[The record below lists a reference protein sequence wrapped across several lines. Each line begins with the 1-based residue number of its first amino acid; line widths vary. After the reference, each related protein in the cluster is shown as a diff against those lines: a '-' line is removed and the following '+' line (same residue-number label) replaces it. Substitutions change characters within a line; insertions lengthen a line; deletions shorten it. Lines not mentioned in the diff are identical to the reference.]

1 LILLVKMMIL
11 PRQAR
16 DKHQENLRNEMRFF
30 SQAIEWRGQNPH
42 RLSLGQLALR
52 KILGGSDGSDGS
64 NGMTATIDPAELTNI
79 NQTLDLWKGVAHSR
93 FELAGTPVVVNTT
106 VHGDADMVS
115 TSIDTPLV
123 AEGKLGVALSFGGG
137 TCSGECTLETAESS
151 AIRVS

>member
-16 DKHQENLRNEMRFF
+16 DKHQESLRNEMRFF
-30 SQAIEWRGQNPH
+30 SQAVEWRGQNPH

-52 KILGGSDGSDGS
+52 KILGGSDGSSNG

-106 VHGDADMVS
+106 VHGDADTVS

>member
-1 LILLVKMMIL
+1 MMIL

-16 DKHQENLRNEMRFF
+16 DKHQENLRNEIRFF

-64 NGMTATIDPAELTNI
+64 NGTTATIDPAELTNI

-93 FELAGTPVVVNTT
+93 FELAGSPVVVNTT

>member
-1 LILLVKMMIL
+1 LH
-11 PRQAR
+11 RFDSAR
-16 DKHQENLRNEMRFF
+16 KNDDFTETGSGQTPGKFEKRDAFF

-106 VHGDADMVS
+106 VHGDADVVS
-115 TSIDTPLV
+115 T
-123 AEGKLGVALSFGGG
+123 
-137 TCSGECTLETAESS
+137 
-151 AIRVS
+151 R